1 MNWGI
6 ENGDVSCGNYYMN
19 SHTISEVNN
28 NKYIDYT
35 KKGDENASNLSTME
49 YTGLQDGV
57 DIDVTLPVST
67 LDQYDNTE

>member
-6 ENGDVSCGNYYMN
+6 ENGDVSCGHYYMN

-49 YTGLQDGV
+49 YTGL
-57 DIDVTLPVST
+57 
-67 LDQYDNTE
+67 